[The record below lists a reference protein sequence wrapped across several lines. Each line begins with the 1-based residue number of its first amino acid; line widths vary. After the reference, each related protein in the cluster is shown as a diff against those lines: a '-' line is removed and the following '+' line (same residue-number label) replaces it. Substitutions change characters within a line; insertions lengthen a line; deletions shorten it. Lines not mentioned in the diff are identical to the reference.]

1 MLDSFVFAFNS
12 VSPIILTV
20 AVGYVLKRLGFISP
34 DFVKMANKL
43 VFRIFLP
50 AMLFLNVYGIDDL
63 GQMSFGYVIYTV
75 IAVLVIF
82 GIMIP
87 VAMAITK
94 DPGSRGALLQ
104 SSFRSNYALIG
115 IPLATTLFP
124 GEGAAVATLLSAVSI
139 PVFNTLAVISLSIF
153 KKGEG
158 KGRFKNVLLG
168 IIKNPLI
175 LSIFAGLAALGVRAA
190 FVKFGVGFRLSELT
204 AVFSTLKYLS
214 NVATPLALIVLGAQ
228 FEFSAISS
236 MKREITVGTLVRT
249 VFVPL
254 LGLGIAYL
262 AFGKIFDGAQ
272 FASLVA
278 IFATPVAVSS
288 VPMAQE
294 MGADTALAGQLV
306 VWTTLVSAVSVFL
319 SSFLFSLA
327 GIF

>member
-1 MLDSFVFAFNS
+1 MLDSFIFAFNS
-12 VSPIILTV
+12 VSPIIFTV
-20 AVGYVLKRLGFISP
+20 AVGYILKRMGFISA

-43 VFRIFLP
+43 VFRVFLP

-75 IAVLVIF
+75 IAVLAVF
-82 GIMIP
+82 AIMIP
-87 VAMAITK
+87 VSIATTK
-94 DPGSRGALLQ
+94 DPGARGALLQ

-124 GEGAAVATLLSAVSI
+124 GEGAAAATLLSAVSI
-139 PVFNTLAVISLSIF
+139 PVFNTLAVIALSLF
-153 KKGEG
+153 KPGEG
-158 KGRFKNVLLG
+158 KGKVKRVLLG
-168 IIKNPLI
+168 IVKNPLI
-175 LSIFAGLAALGVRAA
+175 LSIFAGLATLGIRAV
-190 FVKFGVGFRLSELT
+190 FVNVGIGFRLSEVT
-204 AVFSTLKYLS
+204 PIFSTLKYLS

-254 LGLGIAYL
+254 LGLGIAYV
-262 AFGKIFDGAQ
+262 AFGKSFDGAQ

-294 MGADTALAGQLV
+294 MGADATLAGQLV
-306 VWTTLVSAVSVFL
+306 VWTTLLSALSVFL
-319 SSFLFSLA
+319 SSFLLSLA